1 MMNRFRPFLKSLR
14 QVLFTLLLA
23 LSFSS
28 VVQAQESQMSAGI
41 QPEQIQSSDQVQTA
55 QSVDQGLDTL
65 TAAYSDKWQ
74 GVETGEEL
82 SVVEQVLGSNNLIFV
97 VLTVSLIIW
106 FVLLTFLIRLD
117 KKVARIE
124 KSTLK

>member
-1 MMNRFRPFLKSLR
+1 M
-14 QVLFTLLLA
+14 A
-23 LSFSS
+23 
-28 VVQAQESQMSAGI
+28 EGI
-41 QPEQIQSSDQVQTA
+41 QPEQTQSSDQVQPA
-55 QSVDQGLDTL
+55 QSTDQGQELDTL

-82 SVVEQVLGSNNLIFV
+82 STVEQVLGSNNLIFV

-124 KSTLK
+124 KSTIK